1 MRARGSGRGTTLGE
15 RAGGDGRR
23 GLDGSRRGRTADGAR
38 SARSYRRRG
47 SAALVLALA
56 LLTGAC
62 SGGAGT
68 GGSSAATAPSSASA
82 GERADAARARLDANT
97 LVPLEGGPPAPEL
110 PVTVD
115 SSDGRRVTVE
125 DASRI
130 LPLNGGVAEI
140 VFTLGLGDR
149 VVGRDITA
157 TFEEAADLPLV
168 TKAHD
173 VSAESVLS
181 LRPTVVLADTDTGPA
196 EALDQIRDAGVPVV
210 VLDPATELSDVTTRT
225 TRIAGALGVPAAG
238 EALNARIEGELA
250 AARDAVPEGSTPKV
264 AFLYMRG
271 SAAVYLMGG
280 KGSGAD
286 SLIAAA
292 GAVDAGVDA
301 GLDKPFTPLTSEA
314 LVSARPDVLL
324 MMTKGLES
332 VGGVDGLVE
341 IPGIQETPAG
351 MDRRV
356 VTLEDG
362 VLLGFGPRTPLVIDI
377 LVDGLHAAG

>member
-1 MRARGSGRGTTLGE
+1 MRRSGR
-15 RAGGDGRR
+15 RI
-23 GLDGSRRGRTADGAR
+23 GLAPWA
-38 SARSYRRRG
+38 
-47 SAALVLALA
+47 LALA

-62 SGGAGT
+62 AG
-68 GGSSAATAPSSASA
+68 GGSDTAASEATPVSASA
-82 GERADAARARLDANT
+82 RAAAAEKQLAKNT
-97 LVPLEGGPPAPEL
+97 LVPLEGEAPAPKL

-115 SSDGRRVTVE
+115 SSDGRKVSVR

-130 LPLNGGVAEI
+130 LPLNGGIAEI

-157 TFEEAADLPLV
+157 TFAEAKKLPQV

-181 LRPTVVLADTDTGPA
+181 LRPTVVLADTDTGPS
-196 EALDQIRDAGVPVV
+196 EAIDQIRDAGVPVV
-210 VLDPATELSDVTTRT
+210 VLDPATKLSDVSTRT
-225 TRIAGALGVPAAG
+225 TRVAQALGVPEAG
-238 EALNARIEGELA
+238 KALNSRIAKDLSA
-250 AARDAVPEGSTPKV
+250 AKAGVPEGSKPKV

-286 SLIAAA
+286 SLIEAA
-292 GAVDAGVDA
+292 GAVDAGVEM

-314 LVSARPDVLL
+314 LIAAKPDVIL
-324 MMTKGLES
+324 MMDKGLES
-332 VGGVDGLVE
+332 VGGIDGLVD
-341 IPGIQETPAG
+341 IPGIRETPAG
-351 MDRRV
+351 ADRRV

-362 VLLGFGPRTPLVIDI
+362 VLLSFGPRTPLVIDI
-377 LVDGLHAAG
+377 LVDRIHRM

>member
-1 MRARGSGRGTTLGE
+1 MTAPRATPT
-15 RAGGDGRR
+15 AG
-23 GLDGSRRGRTADGAR
+23 
-38 SARSYRRRG
+38 SARPPARRRAF
-47 SAALVLALA
+47 AALGLTLA

-62 SGGAGT
+62 ANGGSSGAGAGT
-68 GGSSAATAPSSASA
+68 GAGADAGGAGSGGTAASA
-82 GERADAARARLDANT
+82 GERAEAARERLDANT
-97 LVPLEGGPPAPEL
+97 LVPLEGPPPVPEL

-157 TFEEAADLPLV
+157 TFAEAEKLPMV

-181 LRPTVVLADTDTGPA
+181 LRPTVVLADTDTGPS
-196 EALDQIRDAGVPVV
+196 EAIDQIRDAGVPVV
-210 VLDPATELSDVTTRT
+210 VLDPATELADVSTRT
-225 TRIAGALGVPAAG
+225 TRVAEALGVPGAG
-238 EALNARIEGELA
+238 RALTARIDGEIA
-250 AARDAVPEGSTPKV
+250 AARAAVPEGSRPKV
-264 AFLYMRG
+264 AFLYLRG

-292 GAVDAGVDA
+292 GAVDAGVEA

-314 LVSARPDVLL
+314 LVTSRPDVLL
-324 MMTKGLES
+324 MMSKGLES

-341 IPGIQETPAG
+341 IPGIRETPAG
-351 MDRRV
+351 TDRRV

-362 VLLGFGPRTPLVIDI
+362 VLLGFGPRTPLVIDL
-377 LVDGLHAAG
+377 LVAGLHGA

>member
-1 MRARGSGRGTTLGE
+1 MRAARPTQRPARGRGL
-15 RAGGDGRR
+15 
-23 GLDGSRRGRTADGAR
+23 
-38 SARSYRRRG
+38 
-47 SAALVLALA
+47 AALALALA

-62 SGGAGT
+62 GGAGS
-68 GGSSAATAPSSASA
+68 GSGSDSASEAGSGTSVMGA
-82 GERADAARARLDANT
+82 GERASAAQKRLDANT
-97 LVPLEGGPPAPEL
+97 LVPLEGKAPVPEL

-115 SSDGRRVTVE
+115 SSDGREVTVE

-157 TFEEAADLPLV
+157 TFKEAAKLPQV

-181 LRPTVVLADTDTGPA
+181 LRPTVVLADTDTGPQ
-196 EALDQIRDAGVPVV
+196 EAIDQIRDAGVPVV
-210 VLDPATELSDVTTRT
+210 VLDPATELADVATRT
-225 TRIAGALGVPAAG
+225 TRVAEALGVPAAG
-238 EALNARIEGELA
+238 KALNSRIAGELD
-250 AARDAVPEGSTPKV
+250 AARAAVPDGSRPKV

-292 GAVDAGVDA
+292 GAVDAGVEA

-314 LVSARPDVLL
+314 LVKAQPDVIL
-324 MMTKGLES
+324 MMSKGLES
-332 VGGVDGLVE
+332 VGGIDGLVE
-341 IPGIQETPAG
+341 IPGIRETPAG

-377 LVDGLHAAG
+377 LVAGLHKT

>member
-1 MRARGSGRGTTLGE
+1 MPTSGRP
-15 RAGGDGRR
+15 RQRRWHGR
-23 GLDGSRRGRTADGAR
+23 GVAVVA
-38 SARSYRRRG
+38 
-47 SAALVLALA
+47 LALA
-56 LLTGAC
+56 LLTSAC
-62 SGGAGT
+62 G
-68 GGSSAATAPSSASA
+68 GGSGSTAADASPASAS
-82 GERADAARARLDANT
+82 ERAVAAQKQLAKNSLA
-97 LVPLEGGPPAPEL
+97 PLQGEPPEPEL

-115 SSDGRRVTVE
+115 SSDGREVTVE

-157 TFEEAADLPLV
+157 TFEEAKDLPLV

-181 LRPTVVLADTDTGPA
+181 LRPTVVLADTDTGPS
-196 EALDQIRDAGVPVV
+196 EAIDQIRDAGVPVV
-210 VLDPATELSDVTTRT
+210 VLDPATELADVSTRT
-225 TRIAGALGVPAAG
+225 TRIAEALGVPDAG
-238 EALNARIEGELA
+238 KALNSRIDKDLA
-250 AARDAVPEGSTPKV
+250 AARAAVPEGSRPKV

-286 SLIAAA
+286 SLIDAA
-292 GAVDAGVDA
+292 GAVDAGVES

-314 LVSARPDVLL
+314 LIKAQPDVILI
-324 MMTKGLES
+324 MSKGLES
-332 VGGVDGLVE
+332 VGGIDGLLDV
-341 IPGIQETPAG
+341 PGIRETPAG
-351 MDRRV
+351 QNRRV

-362 VLLGFGPRTPLVIDI
+362 VLLSFGPRTPLVIDI
-377 LVDGLHAAG
+377 LVDRVHQA

>member
-1 MRARGSGRGTTLGE
+1 MRRSGR
-15 RAGGDGRR
+15 RI
-23 GLDGSRRGRTADGAR
+23 GLAPWA
-38 SARSYRRRG
+38 
-47 SAALVLALA
+47 LALA

-62 SGGAGT
+62 AGGGP
-68 GGSSAATAPSSASA
+68 GGESAEATPVSASA
-82 GERADAARARLDANT
+82 RAAAAEKQLAKNT
-97 LVPLEGGPPAPEL
+97 LVPLEGEAPTPKL

-115 SSDGRRVTVE
+115 SSDGRKVSVR

-130 LPLNGGVAEI
+130 LPLNGGIAEI

-157 TFEEAADLPLV
+157 TFAEAEKLPQV

-181 LRPTVVLADTDTGPA
+181 LRPTVVLADTDTGPS
-196 EALDQIRDAGVPVV
+196 EAIDQIRDAGVPVV
-210 VLDPATELSDVTTRT
+210 VLDPATKLSDVATRT
-225 TRIAGALGVPAAG
+225 TRIAQALGVPEAG
-238 EALNARIEGELA
+238 KALNSRIAKDLSA
-250 AARDAVPEGSTPKV
+250 AKAGVPKGSRPKV

-286 SLIAAA
+286 SLIEAA
-292 GAVDAGVDA
+292 GAVDAGVGM

-314 LVSARPDVLL
+314 LIAARPDVIL
-324 MMTKGLES
+324 MMDKGLES
-332 VGGVDGLVE
+332 VGGIDGLVD
-341 IPGIQETPAG
+341 IPGIRETPAG
-351 MDRRV
+351 ADRRV

-362 VLLGFGPRTPLVIDI
+362 VLLSFGPRTPLVIDI
-377 LVDGLHAAG
+377 LVDRIHGV

>member
-1 MRARGSGRGTTLGE
+1 MRMSGRPQQPP
-15 RAGGDGRR
+15 RHR
-23 GLDGSRRGRTADGAR
+23 GP
-38 SARSYRRRG
+38 
-47 SAALVLALA
+47 AALALTLALA

-62 SGGAGT
+62 AGDS
-68 GGSSAATAPSSASA
+68 GSSGADPSPASAS
-82 GERADAARARLDANT
+82 ERAAAAEKQLAKNT
-97 LVPLEGGPPAPEL
+97 VVPLEGKAPVPEL

-115 SSDGRRVTVE
+115 SSDGREVTVE

-157 TFEEAADLPLV
+157 TFEEAKKLPQV

-181 LRPTVVLADTDTGPA
+181 LHPTVVLADTDTGPK
-196 EALDQIRDAGVPVV
+196 EAIDQIRDAGVPVV
-210 VLDPATELSDVTTRT
+210 VLDPATELADVATRT
-225 TRIAGALGVPAAG
+225 TRIAEALGVPAAG
-238 EALNARIEGELA
+238 KALNSRIGKELS
-250 AARDAVPEGSTPKV
+250 AARAVVPEGSRPKV

-286 SLIAAA
+286 SLIEAA

-301 GLDKPFTPLTSEA
+301 GLDKPFTPLTGEA
-314 LVSARPDVLL
+314 LVKAQPDVIL

-332 VGGVDGLVE
+332 VGGVDGLLDV
-341 IPGIQETPAG
+341 PGIRETPAG
-351 MDRRV
+351 LDRRI

-362 VLLGFGPRTPLVIDI
+362 VLLSYGPRTPLVIDI
-377 LVDGLHAAG
+377 LVDRLHRT